1 MSEATVGY
9 TAPVAAATASF
20 STPPVA
26 SFAAPS
32 AAAAPT
38 YDAQPAP
45 SFAAPPVAAPVAAAT
60 ASFGAPVGP
69 SFAPV
74 VPQVDAQHAPSF
86 TQPMPAPASSFTAP
100 APAPVVSEAQPV
112 ATAPVST
119 RVGAIRGV
127 SNPRAKAVQPDG
139 TPAPVGTDR
148 RFFDLDELMALID
161 QGRVVPMYYSPQES
175 PKSSPV
181 DYKTLSISL
190 TVTDPDGTKHNRLI
204 AVRLPQQFVSIGRT
218 DPVKIAKADKT
229 LENGIKNIDTNI
241 SQGNIQ
247 TAITVASAS
256 SLLMAYLLGV
266 HKDKVGTLADGNA
279 TKPQQPQWL
288 HYMRFNPETDE
299 GKLVE
304 RFFAWLTDVC
314 AKAMDMYKGDVGK
327 PQFDIKNPT
336 AMMRSILLYPT
347 NKQSRYNPNTNTM
360 ETIEMR
366 VPGSDAIYRSKKFG
380 AGISAPVAMG
390 PDSYSFRSL
399 TDEEYAVHYKK
410 NDFKGHPVIQLRDV
424 FVSPLMIGVRSFLTL
439 NVMDHR
445 PAQSNNVDEIEAI
458 ESFSQMTEEQRQAA
472 INLFFNRPRGA
483 VQPGVPVTQPGVP
496 VTQQP
501 AVPITQQPAAPA
513 MTMASI
519 GLPVAPP
526 TQQPQMPATYYPQQP
541 AVYAQQQQY
550 SAPNTA
556 YPPAPVV
563 NMPALPVPN

>member
-20 STPPVA
+20 SAPPAASFSAPPVA
-26 SFAAPS
+26 AP
-32 AAAAPT
+32 

-45 SFAAPPVAAPVAAAT
+45 SFTAPPVVATPVAAAT
-60 ASFGAPVGP
+60 ASFAAPPAGP

-74 VPQVDAQHAPSF
+74 VPQVDTQSAPSF
-86 TQPMPAPASSFTAP
+86 AAPVPSFAAPVPAQ
-100 APAPVVSEAQPV
+100 PAPVASDAQP
-112 ATAPVST
+112 AAAAPVSA
-119 RVGAIRGV
+119 RVAAIRGV

-139 TPAPVGTDR
+139 TPAPMSTDH

-161 QGRVVPMYYSPQES
+161 QGRVAPMYYTPQES

-190 TVTDPDGTKHNRLI
+190 TITDPDGTKHNRLI
-204 AVRLPQQFVSIGRT
+204 AVRLPQQFISIGRT
-218 DPVKIAKADKT
+218 DPVKIAMSDKT

-256 SLLMAYLLGV
+256 SLLMAYLLGK

-304 RFFAWLTDVC
+304 RFFVWLTDVC
-314 AKAMDMYKGDVGK
+314 AKAVDMYKGDVGK

-336 AMMRSILLYPT
+336 AMMRSILIYPT
-347 NKQSRYNPNTNTM
+347 NKQQRYNPNTNTM
-360 ETIEMR
+360 ETIEVR
-366 VPGSDAIYRSKKFG
+366 VPGSDAIYRSKKYG
-380 AGISAPVAMG
+380 SGISAPVAIG

-399 TDEEYAVHYKK
+399 SDEEYAVHYKK

-424 FVSPLMIGVRSFLTL
+424 FVSSLMIGVRSFLTL

-445 PAQSNNVDEIEAI
+445 PAQSNNVDEIESI
-458 ESFSQMTEEQRQAA
+458 ESFGQMTQEQRQAA
-472 INLFFNRPRGA
+472 INLFFN
-483 VQPGVPVTQPGVP
+483 QPSGKAQPTVPVTQSAVP
-496 VTQQP
+496 VSQP
-501 AVPITQQPAAPA
+501 APPITQQTAAPA

-526 TQQPQMPATYYPQQP
+526 TQQSQMPATYYPQQQP
-541 AVYAQQQQY
+541 VYAQQQQQY
-550 SAPNTA
+550 SVPNTA

-563 NMPALPVPN
+563 SMPALPVPN